1 MHINFFVSFIFF
13 RRCTCYGKESN
24 SKIEWKSQLSQEFIN
39 SQKALDTAETITLP
53 IAKDQLII
61 TADASC
67 QAISA
72 TMFIQRGKTQSN
84 LLYGPLPWMGST
96 ASRLQSHFEEAV
108 YFLPLSSQK
117 LLVLIWLTT
126 EKLKSDSTFEQS
138 SGFEHRTSRLV
149 IQQLNH

>member
-1 MHINFFVSFIFF
+1 MITCWILQYLIQMHINFFVSFIFF

-39 SQKALDTAETITLP
+39 SQKALDTAKTITLP

-108 YFLPLSSQK
+108 YFLPLLSLK
-117 LLVLIWLTT
+117 FLVLI
-126 EKLKSDSTFEQS
+126 
-138 SGFEHRTSRLV
+138 
-149 IQQLNH
+149 